1 MKVYDAASIRNTA
14 LVGHTGSGKTQ
25 LASAVLSD
33 AGMINRFGRVDE
45 GTTVTDYDEEEI
57 ARKHTLSAGLAY
69 AEWSKQ
75 KINLI
80 DTPGI
85 GNFLSEARAAL
96 HVADAALVVVDAVAG
111 VMVQTEKVWEAAEEL
126 GLPRL
131 VVVNRLDRDRA
142 SLQRSLQS
150 LQTLCN
156 RTIIPIQLPIGE
168 EKSLTGVVDL
178 VTKKAF
184 LYQSDGSGK
193 FAESAIP
200 GDMTAA
206 VDAAREA
213 LIEMV
218 AEADETLMEKFFEA
232 GTLTDDELVAGL
244 RAATAAGKI
253 FPLVCTSAL
262 ANIGVPQML
271 DAVLSYLPS
280 PADRPYKGVDPAGA
294 EVMRRADEKAP
305 LEAFVWKTIAD
316 PFAGRITMFRVVSGT
331 LKADSTVQNKTRDTP
346 ERLGHLVLLQ
356 GKTQT
361 TVPEIKA
368 GDLGAVA
375 KLKDTLT
382 NDTLG
387 DKTDAVTFAAIKF
400 PEPVLAYA
408 IEPKSRGD
416 EDKIS
421 TAMHRL
427 EEEDPSIRY
436 SRDPQT
442 KELLL
447 SGQGQLHIEVTV
459 AKLKRRFG
467 VDVNLKPPRIPYRE
481 TIKASTEAHGRH
493 KKQTGGHGQFG
504 DCKIRMEPLARGAD
518 FEFVDDIFGGSIPRQ
533 FVPAVEKGIQDTR
546 LKGYLAGYPVVDFR
560 VTVFD
565 GSYHDV
571 DSNELSFKLA
581 GSLAFKDAMT
591 RARPT
596 ILEPIMNVEV
606 YAPADFAGDLM
617 GDLNGR
623 RGRIAGMDTRSGMT
637 IIKAQVPM
645 AEMLTYEQ
653 HLTSATGGRGTY
665 HMEYSHYDEVPAHL
679 QTKIIAAAKA
689 ERAGVEVEE
698 V

>member
-1 MKVYDAASIRNTA
+1 MKVYDAASIRNVA
-14 LVGHTGSGKTQ
+14 LVGHSGSGKTQ
-25 LASAVLSD
+25 LASAMLTD
-33 AGMINRFGRVDE
+33 AGMVNRFGKVDD

-57 ARKHTLSAGLAY
+57 ARKHTLSASLAY
-69 AEWSKQ
+69 AEWNKH

-80 DTPGI
+80 DTPGM
-85 GNFLSEARAAL
+85 GNFFADATAAV
-96 HVADAALVVVDAVAG
+96 HVADAALVVVDAVGG
-111 VMVQTEKVWEAAEEL
+111 VMVQTEKIWAAAEEL
-126 GLPRL
+126 ALPRL
-131 VVVNRLDRDRA
+131 VVVNRLDRERA
-142 SLQRSLQS
+142 SLERTLASLHEA
-150 LQTLCN
+150 CN
-156 RTIIPIQLPIGE
+156 RTVIPIQLPIGE
-168 EKSLTGVVDL
+168 EKNFRGVVDL
-178 VTKKAF
+178 VSRKAF
-184 LYQSDGSGK
+184 LFQTDESGK
-193 FAESAIP
+193 FSEGAIP
-200 GDMTAA
+200 GEMTAA

-218 AEADETLMEKFFEA
+218 AENDEKLMEKFFEA
-232 GTLTDDELVAGL
+232 GTLGDDELVTGL
-244 RAATAAGKI
+244 RAATIAGKV
-253 FPLVCTSAL
+253 FPLVCTSATL
-262 ANIGVPQML
+262 NIGVQQLL
-271 DAVLSYLPS
+271 DSTLAYLPS
-280 PADRPYKGVDPAGA
+280 PVDRPMRGLDKAGA
-294 EVMRRADEKAP
+294 ETAREADDKKPAA
-305 LEAFVWKTIAD
+305 AFVWKTIAD
-316 PFAGRITMFRVVSGT
+316 PFAGRITMFRVASGT
-331 LKADSTVQNKTRDTP
+331 LKADSGIHNKTRDAA
-346 ERLGHLVLLQ
+346 ERFGHLLLLQ
-356 GKTQT
+356 GKTQSS
-361 TVPEIKA
+361 VPEIKA

-387 DKTDAVTFAAIKF
+387 DKADGIAFPAVKF

-421 TAMHRL
+421 TSMHRL

-447 SGQGQLHIEVTV
+447 AGQGQLHIEVTV

-504 DCKIRMEPLARGAD
+504 DCKIKVEPLARGAD

-533 FVPAVEKGIQDTR
+533 FVPAVEKGIQDARTR
-546 LKGYLAGYPVVDFR
+546 GYLAGFPMVDFR

-606 YAPADFAGDLM
+606 YSPSDFAGDLM
-617 GDLNGR
+617 GDLNSR
-623 RGRIAGMDTRSGMT
+623 RGRIGGMDTRGAMT
-637 IIKAQVPM
+637 IIKAVVPM
-645 AEMLTYEQ
+645 SEMLTYEQ
-653 HLTSATGGRGTY
+653 HLTSATGGRGSY

-679 QTKIIAAAKA
+679 QAKIIAAAKA
-689 ERAGVEVEE
+689 ERAGAEVEE
-698 V
+698 T